1 MLKKYL
7 TVVSLVL
14 FFGCIVVNYSH
25 GAEVLKKPV
34 EVLVGFGAGG
44 TFDMM
49 SRIVAEMAPK
59 YIGQPVVVI
68 NKPGAG
74 GSTATAEVISS
85 NPDGYKLICA
95 ANHYFSS
102 TAKTQKLPF
111 DPGNLEP
118 LSVFM
123 RTKELLIVKGDSPW
137 KSLKDLLD
145 YGRKN
150 PGNLR
155 WGHVGRGSIQHMMG
169 LVIFR
174 KAGIDTVDI
183 PYIKGDADKLPA
195 LLGGHVDALFNI
207 YGASQDLLRSGK
219 LKCLAVIN
227 DRRYTDRELK
237 DIPTAAES
245 GFPETAKLVSFIAWL
260 TRKEAPESVKKPL
273 MDAFRKICE
282 DPEFKRRIEDL
293 GGDPISKEAIARG
306 PEFFK
311 QTVRQA
317 EEVSVPILK
326 EFGLYAGK

>member
-1 MLKKYL
+1 MLEKRL
-7 TVVSLVL
+7 AVVSLVL
-14 FFGCIVVNYSH
+14 FFGCMVVNYSY
-25 GAEVLKKPV
+25 GAEALKKPV

-49 SRIVAEMAPK
+49 SRIVAEMGQK
-59 YIGQPVVVI
+59 YIGQPIVVI
-68 NKPGAG
+68 NKSGAG
-74 GSTATAEVISS
+74 GSTAAAEVMSS

-118 LSVFM
+118 LGVFM

-137 KSLKDLLD
+137 KTLNDLLD
-145 YGRKN
+145 YGRKR
-150 PGNLR
+150 PGNLK
-155 WGHVGRGSIQHMMG
+155 WGHVGRGSIQHMIG

-174 KAGIDTVDI
+174 KAGIDTIDI
-183 PYIKGDADKLPA
+183 PYVKGDADKLPA

-219 LKCLAVIN
+219 LRCLAVIN
-227 DRRYTDRELK
+227 DRRYTDSELRG
-237 DIPTAAES
+237 IPTTAEL
-245 GFPETAKLVSFIAWL
+245 GFPETAKLVSYIAWL
-260 TRKEAPESVKKPL
+260 TRKDAPEDAKRTYI
-273 MDAFRKICE
+273 DAFRKVCE
-282 DPEFKRRIEDL
+282 DPEFRKRIESL
-293 GGDPISKEAIARG
+293 GGDPISQEAIAKG
-306 PEFFK
+306 PNYFN

-326 EFGLYAGK
+326 EFGLYVGK